1 MKNRLAL
8 VITVMMLCGCN
19 MDKTLPIEVYTDLGM
34 RPIQAHRGGG
44 FALPENT
51 IETFLATWEMG
62 IIPEADIRTTAD
74 DVIICM
80 HDKTAIRL
88 APETS
93 DSLINVPFE
102 EMTLE
107 VAQSLD
113 VGSFRG
119 SQVQRIPTLED
130 VFKIMQGHPER
141 FIYLDYK
148 KIDMD
153 RLASMVHDFGLER
166 QIIFTTKHHHLIR
179 EWHAKIPESLS
190 LIWIGGSQ
198 EDIDKTF
205 ESLREHDYEGV
216 TTLQIHVK
224 YPDEGSDLPYKPS
237 PDYLRDRMN
246 EVSERGILF
255 QVLPWKMIEPE
266 YYTQLMELG
275 IRSFATDY
283 PEMTIKLYDSFL
295 EEHKN

>member
-1 MKNRLAL
+1 
-8 VITVMMLCGCN
+8 
-19 MDKTLPIEVYTDLGM
+19 MDKSSPLDVYTDLGM

-51 IETFLATWEMG
+51 IETFLTTWEMG
-62 IIPEADIRTTAD
+62 IIPEADIRTTSD

-93 DSLINVPFE
+93 DSLINVSFE
-102 EMTLE
+102 DMTLE
-107 VAQSLD
+107 VAQTLD

-119 SQVQRIPTLED
+119 EQVQRIPTLEA

-141 FIYLDYK
+141 LIYLDYK
-148 KIDMD
+148 RIDMD
-153 RLASMVHDFGLER
+153 RLASMVHEFGLER

-179 EWHAKIPESLS
+179 EWHDKIPESLS

-198 EDIDKTF
+198 ENIDKTF
-205 ESLREHDYEGV
+205 DSLREHDYKGV

-237 PDYLRDRMN
+237 PDYLKDRMV

-255 QVLPWKMIEPE
+255 QVLPWRMVEPE
-266 YYTQLMELG
+266 YYTQLMEIG

-283 PEMTIKLYDSFL
+283 PEMTIELYDSFL
-295 EEHKN
+295 EKHKK